1 MSGNSTK
8 ERPFRNGQTIAYYHT
23 FKNART
29 GAVIDISG
37 KTITFVTKRRGEVYA
52 SGSGTVDDG
61 TNGVALISLVLSL
74 SDMTEETEAINVQLF
89 ANGDT
94 IPGQPQ
100 IEYVAPNADDIA
112 AASRKLLP
120 Y

>member
-1 MSGNSTK
+1 MSGNSSR
-8 ERPFRNGQTIAYYHT
+8 ERPFRNGQTITYYYT

-29 GAVIDISG
+29 GAVISISG
-37 KTITFVTKRRGEVYA
+37 KTITFVTKRRGEAYA
-52 SGSGTVDDG
+52 SGSGSVSDG
-61 TNGVALISLVLSL
+61 TNGVAVISLALSL

-89 ANGDT
+89 ANGDE

-100 IEYVAPNADDIA
+100 TEYVAPNADDIA
-112 AASRKLLP
+112 AASRKLLQ